1 MGDGTG
7 RTSCSFWRCGGGEK
21 ISCRGTWSSRASWE
35 VVVQIAGF
43 LNSGFAFFHFI
54 YLRAAAPAA
63 DPGFSG
69 PAFPPLV
76 GIARVFRTGVSVVL
90 LKVALLESS
99 FLSGVEVGAR
109 AERFIAC
116 SLDCLLAF
124 STTNQPP
131 KKHLKP
137 PLRHGFNPLSSAPK
151 ESQFLG
157 RSVSNGRSGFLEKR
171 QFASI
176 FHH

>member
-1 MGDGTG
+1 MQEAENTV
-7 RTSCSFWRCGGGEK
+7 K
-21 ISCRGTWSSRASWE
+21 RGTAQGSA
-35 VVVQIAGF
+35 VGAG
-43 LNSGFAFFHFI
+43 LHSLLRRGEAPTARTRPGRGPLGPWPD
-54 YLRAAAPAA
+54 LRAAAPAA

-137 PLRHGFNPLSSAPK
+137 PLRHGFNPLSSAPN
-151 ESQFLG
+151 EPQFLG
-157 RSVSNGRSGFLEKR
+157 RSMSNGRSGSLEKR

>member
-1 MGDGTG
+1 MLMMMMMMTIGQLKLVAVLYTEPFAGAFTKMKNQ
-7 RTSCSFWRCGGGEK
+7 RIVMKQR
-21 ISCRGTWSSRASWE
+21 
-35 VVVQIAGF
+35 VQF
-43 LNSGFAFFHFI
+43 

-76 GIARVFRTGVSVVL
+76 GVARVFRTGVSVVL

-137 PLRHGFNPLSSAPK
+137 PLRHGFNPLSSAPN
-151 ESQFLG
+151 EPQFLG

>member
-1 MGDGTG
+1 MAEGSKAED
-7 RTSCSFWRCGGGEK
+7 RACSTLLHRLILRVPK
-21 ISCRGTWSSRASWE
+21 ATLDI
-35 VVVQIAGF
+35 
-43 LNSGFAFFHFI
+43 
-54 YLRAAAPAA
+54 RAAAPAA

-99 FLSGVEVGAR
+99 FLSGVEVRAR

-137 PLRHGFNPLSSAPK
+137 PIRHGFNPLSSAPN
-151 ESQFLG
+151 EPQFLG
-157 RSVSNGRSGFLEKR
+157 RSVSNGRSGFLWKKDNLLA
-171 QFASI
+171 FSTTN
-176 FHH
+176 

>member
-1 MGDGTG
+1 MPENKNINNVTVTSQQTHSAHISL
-7 RTSCSFWRCGGGEK
+7 RTQ
-21 ISCRGTWSSRASWE
+21 T
-35 VVVQIAGF
+35 
-43 LNSGFAFFHFI
+43 

-116 SLDCLLAF
+116 SLDCELTQFTLL
-124 STTNQPP
+124 
-131 KKHLKP
+131 
-137 PLRHGFNPLSSAPK
+137 
-151 ESQFLG
+151 
-157 RSVSNGRSGFLEKR
+157 
-171 QFASI
+171 
-176 FHH
+176 FHRRPTETSH